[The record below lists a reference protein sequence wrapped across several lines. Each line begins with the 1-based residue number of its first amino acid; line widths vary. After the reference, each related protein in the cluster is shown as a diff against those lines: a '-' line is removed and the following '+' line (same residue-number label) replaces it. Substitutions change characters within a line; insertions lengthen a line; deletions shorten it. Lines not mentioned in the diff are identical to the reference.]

1 MSIRHVVVDTT
12 LGPITIAATGE
23 AISGLYFAEHARRPR
38 TETLGRRIPLNWDP
52 LLTVAAVQLLEY
64 LEGARRT
71 FELPLQATGSSFQQA
86 VWAIVSE
93 IPFGETRTYGDI
105 AGELGDRSRA
115 QEVGQAVGMNPLCII
130 VPCHR
135 VVGASGSLTGYAGG
149 LTRKRALLELEAP
162 VAALAGR
169 LF

>member
-1 MSIRHVVVDTT
+1 MSTRHVIVDTT

-23 AISGLYFAEHARRPR
+23 AISGLYFAEHARRPGG
-38 TETLGRRIPLNWDP
+38 EALGRRIPLSWDP
-52 LLTVAAVQLLEY
+52 LLTEAAVQLLQY
-64 LEGARRT
+64 LQGARRT
-71 FELPLQATGSSFQQA
+71 FELPLEATGSSFQRA

-105 AGELGDRSRA
+105 ADELGDRSRA
-115 QEVGQAVGMNPLCII
+115 QEVGQAVGMNPLCVL

-149 LTRKRALLELEAP
+149 LSRKRALLELEAP
-162 VAALAGR
+162 VAVAAGR

>member
-1 MSIRHVVVDTT
+1 MSTRHVVVDTT

-23 AISGLYFAEHARRPR
+23 VITGLYFAEHARRPR
-38 TETLGRRIPLNWDP
+38 TEMLGRRVPLSWDP
-52 LLTVAAVQLLEY
+52 LLTGAAVQVVEY

-71 FELPLQATGSSFQQA
+71 FELPWHATGSRFQQA
-86 VWAIVSE
+86 VWAIVSR
-93 IPFGETRTYGDI
+93 IPFADTRTYGDI
-105 AGELGDRSRA
+105 AEELGDRSRA
-115 QEVGQAVGMNPLCII
+115 QEVGQAVAMNPLCIL

-162 VAALAGR
+162 VAVAAGR

>member
-1 MSIRHVVVDTT
+1 MSTRHVIVDTT
-12 LGPITIAATGE
+12 LGPITITAFGD
-23 AISGLYFAEHARRPR
+23 AINGLYFDEHVRRPGS
-38 TETLGRRIPLNWDP
+38 ETFGRRIPLSWDP
-52 LLTVAAVQLLEY
+52 LLTEAAVQLLEY

-105 AGELGDRSRA
+105 ADELGDRSRA
-115 QEVGQAVGMNPLCII
+115 QEVGQAVGMNPLCVF
-130 VPCHR
+130 VPCQR

-149 LTRKRALLELEAP
+149 LARKRALLDLEAP
-162 VAALAGR
+162 VAVAAGR

>member
-1 MSIRHVVVDTT
+1 M
-12 LGPITIAATGE
+12 
-23 AISGLYFAEHARRPR
+23 
-38 TETLGRRIPLNWDP
+38 
-52 LLTVAAVQLLEY
+52 QLLEY
-64 LEGARRT
+64 LEGATRT
-71 FELPLQATGSSFQQA
+71 FDLPLQATGSSFQQA

-105 AGELGDRSRA
+105 ADEVGDRSRA
-115 QEVGQAVGMNPLCII
+115 QEVGQAVGMNPLCVI

-149 LTRKRALLELEAP
+149 LSRKRALLDLEAP
-162 VAALAGR
+162 VAASAGR

>member
-12 LGPITIAATGE
+12 LGPITIVANGE

-38 TETLGRRIPLNWDP
+38 SETFGRRIPLSWDP
-52 LLTVAAVQLLEY
+52 LLTETAGQLLEY
-64 LEGARRT
+64 LDGTRRE
-71 FELPLQATGSSFQQA
+71 FDLPLLAAGDSFRQS
-86 VWAIVSE
+86 VWAIVSA

-105 AGELGDRSRA
+105 AAELGDRSRA
-115 QEVGQAVGMNPLCII
+115 QEVGQAVGMNPLCVI

-135 VVGASGSLTGYAGG
+135 VVGADGSLTGYAGG
-149 LTRKRALLELEAP
+149 LSRKRALLELEAP
-162 VAALAGR
+162 APVAAGR

>member
-1 MSIRHVVVDTT
+1 MSTRQCSST
-12 LGPITIAATGE
+12 PRSAPSPSRPRE
-23 AISGLYFAEHARRPR
+23 AISGLYFAEHARRPGS
-38 TETLGRRIPLNWDP
+38 EALGRRIPLSWDP
-52 LLTVAAVQLLEY
+52 LLTEAAVQLLQY
-64 LEGARRT
+64 LQGARRT
-71 FELPLQATGSSFQQA
+71 FELPLEATGSSFQRA

-105 AGELGDRSRA
+105 ADELGDRSRA
-115 QEVGQAVGMNPLCII
+115 QEVGQAVGMNPLCVL

-149 LTRKRALLELEAP
+149 LSRKRALLELEAP
-162 VAALAGR
+162 VAVAAGR